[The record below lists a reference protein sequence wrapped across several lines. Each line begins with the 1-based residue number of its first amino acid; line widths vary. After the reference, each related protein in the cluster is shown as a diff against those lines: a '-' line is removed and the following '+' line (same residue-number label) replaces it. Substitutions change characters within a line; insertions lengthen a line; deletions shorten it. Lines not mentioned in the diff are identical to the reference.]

1 MLFSDRAEEKIRHEP
16 PLPVTSQPE
25 KRKHYEKPDR
35 VYGLKQTDNLKL
47 LLDSDDKRAATTTPN
62 LSLRETIE
70 VSPFKPEG
78 KPLLYPFLIIE
89 AKSSKGAD
97 RGEVNMQTA
106 FVIRRL
112 LNVQLDLKLATGE
125 ETQWE
130 SGPLVWFLAWRG
142 EIWEISAAS
151 VTESENTSTRYVS

>member
-1 MLFSDRAEEKIRHEP
+1 MLFSDRAEEKIRHDP

-47 LLDSDDKRAATTTPN
+47 LLDSDDKRAVTTTPSP
-62 LSLRETIE
+62 SLRETIE

-97 RGEVNMQTA
+97 
-106 FVIRRL
+106 
-112 LNVQLDLKLATGE
+112 
-125 ETQWE
+125 
-130 SGPLVWFLAWRG
+130 
-142 EIWEISAAS
+142 
-151 VTESENTSTRYVS
+151 